1 MKKCSLKKGKKR
13 KSHPK
18 WHDFSCA
25 EAHKNVMLSSKL
37 LKMDPKNSYL
47 RGKLFSE
54 TKLYNK
60 LVKNRQKRFVDQM
73 FDELDSIHNN
83 NPKGYWDLIKS
94 MRDGNFDK
102 EVSDDTSSISPQT

>member
-1 MKKCSLKKGKKR
+1 
-13 KSHPK
+13 
-18 WHDFSCA
+18 
-25 EAHKNVMLSSKL
+25 
-37 LKMDPKNSYL
+37 MDPKNSYL

-102 EVSDDTSSISPQT
+102 EVSDDTASISPQTWFKHFSELLA

>member
-1 MKKCSLKKGKKR
+1 
-13 KSHPK
+13 
-18 WHDFSCA
+18 
-25 EAHKNVMLSSKL
+25 
-37 LKMDPKNSYL
+37 MDPKNSYL

-102 EVSDDTSSISPQT
+102 EVSDDTASISPQTWFKHFSELLAKKVESEQNSDHRKYVEDYF